1 MATNPRYSADFI
13 TLADIYRAYRKA
25 KAEAFYEGMHCDPL
39 KFDAYERSLDRN
51 LKALKVRLDR
61 GDWVD
66 DARFI
71 GGYAYVPKSIN
82 EPDSWKSGS
91 MHFSISD
98 VTDDWNHRFQE
109 SSRDR
114 ARADFRLVIRASVE
128 YQIIS
133 ALWIMKAGEIYDAKL
148 DPKCTYGNRLRRTGS
163 SKYSAGILNEECAG
177 LFVPYFGAYSA
188 WRKRGLHAMRTAL
201 ARDVPIVSVT
211 MDIRRFYHHVS
222 PTFLL
227 SQEFMQLC
235 GVQLD
240 SDQSLFT
247 RDFIESTQ
255 NWYRKTPDAK
265 ARPEGGLP
273 VGLSA
278 SKIISNLVLIEFDRL
293 IQTRLKPIYY
303 GRYVDDIFL
312 VCSREPS
319 VRSGRDFLKWVA
331 KLSPRSLRV
340 ISTDQTPPTLVF
352 APPYANDS
360 LIEFS
365 GDKQKIFVLSGRQ
378 GLDLVDQIEDQI
390 KQKSSEHRLLP
401 NLPEDDSEM
410 ISKALLATPDA
421 TLEADALRKADVV
434 SVRRLGFAL
443 LLRDI
448 EAHARDLKPGAWINQ
463 RSAFYGLV
471 LRHVLTPKGFFN
483 YHAYLDRV
491 FGLMIACEDH
501 DFASQFL
508 DAFDKVA
515 ALIRTTSTAGT
526 HQAKAFKS
534 CVKFYGEGFYRTAIQ
549 SSTVGGFKFSP
560 PFLKVLRKIK
570 ITYDVRGVPQAA
582 NTVKALSDHVLLC
595 DFGRR
600 SYKDFWFENNPSP
613 GRQPS
618 VPKDKSV
625 LRALR
630 LPGITR
636 FRKRVTSG
644 LKRPHWPAIAFPT
657 RPLSVAEIIF
667 AAPPLLAS
675 PAKLEDAVFS
685 LRGARINVD
694 RAPRMS
700 SDRLRPHVKN
710 LSVPYKSKPIYR
722 VALTSFFSSDEQW
735 TRTLGKTVDLSVRR
749 YKRIHRIIND
759 ILSCDEPVD
768 YIVFPEASLP
778 RRWAIP
784 VAIKLAKLGIS
795 ILCGLENWKKTGAF
809 RNDALVSLASRW
821 PGYGSHVLYAQP
833 KMIPAHHEAEA
844 VKSAG
849 RVFYEHPDIEE
860 CRPIF
865 QHGAHFFSVLLCSD
879 LTNIDN
885 RRHAQGFVDSVFA
898 LEWNPDTTSF
908 SALVESTALDVHA
921 YVVQVNNRSYGDS
934 RVRAPFRRDY
944 DRDVVRVKGGD
955 EDYFVVASLDVAE
968 LRSFHKA
975 ATISKDDL
983 YKPLP
988 IGFQI
993 SIDRES
999 CPTF

>member
-1 MATNPRYSADFI
+1 
-13 TLADIYRAYRKA
+13 
-25 KAEAFYEGMHCDPL
+25 
-39 KFDAYERSLDRN
+39 
-51 LKALKVRLDR
+51 
-61 GDWVD
+61 
-66 DARFI
+66 
-71 GGYAYVPKSIN
+71 
-82 EPDSWKSGS
+82 

-98 VTDDWNHRFQE
+98 VTDDWNHRFRE

-133 ALWIMKAGEIYDAKL
+133 ALWIMKVGEIYDAKL

-163 SKYSAGILNEECAG
+163 SKHSTGILNEECAG
-177 LFVPYFGAYSA
+177 LFVPYFGAYST
-188 WRKRGLHAMRTAL
+188 WRKRGLRAMRTAL
-201 ARDVPIVSVT
+201 ASDVPIVSVT

-222 PTFLL
+222 PAFLL
-227 SQEFMQLC
+227 SHEFMQVC
-235 GVQLD
+235 GVHLD
-240 SDQSLFT
+240 EDQSLFT

-255 NWYRKTPDAK
+255 NWYRRTPDAK

-278 SKIISNLVLIEFDRL
+278 SKVISNLVLIEFDRL
-293 IQTRLKPIYY
+293 IQTKLKPIYY

-312 VCSREPS
+312 VCSRDPI
-319 VRSGRDFLKWVA
+319 VQSGRDFLKLVA
-331 KLSPRSLRV
+331 RLSPKSLRL
-340 ISTDQTPPTLVF
+340 IKADHAPPTLVF

-360 LIEFS
+360 LIEFC

-378 GLDLVDQIEDQI
+378 GLDLIDQIEEQI

-401 NLPEDDSEM
+401 DLSEDDSEM

-448 EAHARDLKPGAWINQ
+448 EAHARDLEPGAWFSQ

-483 YHAYLDRV
+483 YHAYIDRV
-491 FGLMIACEDH
+491 FGLMVACGDH
-501 DFASQFL
+501 EFASQFL
-508 DAFDKVA
+508 DAFDKVV

-526 HQAKAFKS
+526 DQAKAFRS

-549 SSTVGGFKFSP
+549 SSTVGEFKFSP
-560 PFLKVLRKIK
+560 SFLRVLRKIK
-570 ITYDVRGVPQAA
+570 KTYDVRGVPQAA
-582 NTVKALSDHVLLC
+582 NTVKALSEHVLRC

-600 SYKDFWFENNPSP
+600 SYKDFWFEDNPVP
-613 GRQPS
+613 GRQPP
-618 VPKDKSV
+618 VPMDKSV

-636 FRKRVTSG
+636 FRKRLTSG
-644 LKRPHWPAIAFPT
+644 RKRPHWPAIAFPT

-667 AAPPLLAS
+667 SAPTLLNS
-675 PAKLEDAVFS
+675 PAQLEDAVFS
-685 LRGARINVD
+685 LRGARIKVEH
-694 RAPRMS
+694 APRMS
-700 SDRLRPHVKN
+700 NNRIRPHVKN
-710 LSVPYKSKPIYR
+710 LSVPYKSKPIYK
-722 VALTSFFSSDEQW
+722 VALTSFLSSDEQW
-735 TRTLGKTVDLSVRR
+735 VRTLGKAADLSVKR

-759 ILSCDEPVD
+759 IISCDEPVD

-795 ILCGLENWKKTGAF
+795 FLCGLENWKSTGAF
-809 RNDALVSLASRW
+809 RNDALISLASWW
-821 PGYGSHVLYAQP
+821 PGYRSHVLYAQP
-833 KMIPAHHEAEA
+833 KMIPAHHEALA
-844 VKSAG
+844 VKSVG
-849 RVFYEHPDIEE
+849 RMFYKHPDLEE

-865 QHGAHFFSVLLCSD
+865 HHGAHFFSVLLCSD

-885 RRHAQGFVDSVFA
+885 RRHAQGFVDSIFA
-898 LEWNPDTTSF
+898 LEWNSDTTSF
-908 SALVESTALDVHA
+908 SALVESAALDVHA
-921 YVVQVNNRSYGDS
+921 YVVQVNNRRYGDS

-955 EDYFVVASLDVAE
+955 QDYFVVASLNVAE

-975 ATISKDDL
+975 ATTSKDDL

-999 CPTF
+999 FS

>member
-1 MATNPRYSADFI
+1 MATKPRYSAEFL

-25 KAEAFYEGMHCDPL
+25 KADAFYEGMHCDPL

-51 LKALKVRLDR
+51 LRFLKDRLDR
-61 GDWVD
+61 GDWID
-66 DARFI
+66 DPRFI
-71 GGYAYVPKSIN
+71 GGHAYVPKSIS
-82 EPDSWKSGS
+82 EPDSWKSGA

-98 VTDDWNHRFQE
+98 VNDDWSRRFQE
-109 SSRDR
+109 SHRER
-114 ARADFRLVIRASVE
+114 AGANFRLVIRASVD

-133 ALWIMKAGEIYDAKL
+133 ALWIMKVGEIYDAKL
-148 DPKCTYGNRLRRTGS
+148 DPKSTYGNRLRRAGS
-163 SKYSAGILNEECAG
+163 SRSSAGILNEECAG

-188 WRKRGLHAMRTAL
+188 WRNRGLRAMRKAL
-201 ARDVPIVSVT
+201 TNDVPIVSVT

-227 SQEFMQLC
+227 SPLFMKLC
-235 GVQLD
+235 GVALD
-240 SDQSLFT
+240 EDQELFT
-247 RDFIESTQ
+247 RDFLESTQ
-255 NWYRKTPDAK
+255 SWYRKTPDAK
-265 ARPEGGLP
+265 VRPEGGLP

-278 SKIISNLVLIEFDRL
+278 SKIISNIILIEFDRI
-293 IQTRLKPIYY
+293 IQSKLKPIYY

-312 VCSREPS
+312 VCSKERS
-319 VRSGRDFLKWVA
+319 VRSGRDFLKWLA
-331 KLSPRSLRV
+331 GLSKGTLQV
-340 ISTDQTPPTLVF
+340 INSDSELPALMF
-352 APPYANDS
+352 SPPYAKDS

-378 GLDLVDQIEDQI
+378 GLDLIDQIEDQI

-401 NLPEDDSEM
+401 SLPGDDSEM

-448 EAHARDLKPGAWINQ
+448 EAHARDLKPRAWLSQ
-463 RSAFYGLV
+463 RIAFYGLV

-501 DFASQFL
+501 QFATDFL
-508 DAFDKVA
+508 DAFDRVA
-515 ALIRTTSTAGT
+515 LLIRKTSTAGT
-526 HQAKAFKS
+526 DQHKEFKS

-549 SSTVGGFKFSP
+549 SSTVGRFKFSTS
-560 PFLKVLRKIK
+560 FLKLLRKIK
-570 ITYDVRGVPQAA
+570 RTYDVRGVPQAA
-582 NTVKALSDHVLLC
+582 NTVKALSSHVLLC

-600 SYKDFWFENNPSP
+600 SYKDFWFEDNPSP

-618 VPKDKSV
+618 VPKDKGV
-625 LRALR
+625 LKALR

-636 FRKRVTSG
+636 FRNRVTSG

-667 AAPPLLAS
+667 SAPMLLDYPS
-675 PAKLEDAVFS
+675 RLEDAVFA
-685 LRGARINVD
+685 LRGARINAS
-694 RAPRMS
+694 RIPRMS
-700 SDRLRPHVKN
+700 NNIFRPHVKS
-710 LSVPYKSKPIYR
+710 LSVPYKSKAIYK
-722 VALTSFFSSDEQW
+722 VAITSFFSSDQQW
-735 TRTLGKTVDLSVRR
+735 MLTLNKNPDLSLSR

-759 ILSCDEPVD
+759 ILRCDEPVD

-784 VAIKLAKLGIS
+784 IAMKLAKLGVS
-795 ILCGLENWKKTGAF
+795 VLCGLENWKRTGPF
-809 RNDALVSLASRW
+809 RNDALISLASRW
-821 PGYGSHVLYAQP
+821 PGYNSHVLYAQP
-833 KMIPAHHEAEA
+833 KMIPAHHEALA
-844 VKSAG
+844 VVDAG

-865 QHGAHFFSVLLCSD
+865 QHGSHFFSVLLCSD

-908 SALVESTALDVHA
+908 SALVESAALDVHA
-921 YVVQVNNRSYGDS
+921 YVVQANNRRYGDS
-934 RVRAPFRRDY
+934 RVRAPFRKDY

-955 EDYFVVASLDVAE
+955 EDYFVVASLNVAE
-968 LRSFHKA
+968 LKSFHKA
-975 ATISKDDL
+975 PTISKDAL

-988 IGFQI
+988 IGFQM
-993 SIDRES
+993 SKDRES
-999 CPTF
+999 FV